1 MKVTVK
7 LIGPLSYAAGFSEKE
22 LTLAAAATAGDA
34 LALVHLG
41 KARPTI
47 VTRNGKA
54 VASHDCLEDGDRLVV
69 SPVYSGG

>member
-7 LIGPLSYAAGFSEKE
+7 LIGPLIYAAGFSEKE
-22 LTLAAAATAGDA
+22 LRLAAPATAGDVVA
-34 LALVHLG
+34 RVHVG

-54 VASHDCLEDGDRLVV
+54 VSPLDSLEDGDRLVI
-69 SPVYSGG
+69 SPIYSGG